1 MKLEA
6 NMALFIFMFLSAL
19 SFSNA
24 EAQTRFGVRGGFYM
38 DQDEPFVGAHVVHKI
53 QRGWMFNPNFE
64 YVLVERG
71 SLFTINA
78 DLHYDLPSRSTTIFW
93 LGGGLGISH
102 FSEQDF
108 NNTDTGLNLLMGAS
122 FGRRGAIPF
131 VQVKV
136 RVEEDSQ
143 LVLGGGITF

>member
-1 MKLEA
+1 MKLITSKF
-6 NMALFIFMFLSAL
+6 LFACMLLSAL
-19 SFSNA
+19 SFGSA
-24 EAQTRFGVRGGFYM
+24 EAQTRFGVRGGFYL

-78 DLHYDLPSRSTTIFW
+78 DLHYDLPSRSATIFW

-102 FSEQDF
+102 FSEQNF

-136 RVEEDSQ
+136 RVEDDSQ
-143 LVLGGGITF
+143 LVLGGGVTF